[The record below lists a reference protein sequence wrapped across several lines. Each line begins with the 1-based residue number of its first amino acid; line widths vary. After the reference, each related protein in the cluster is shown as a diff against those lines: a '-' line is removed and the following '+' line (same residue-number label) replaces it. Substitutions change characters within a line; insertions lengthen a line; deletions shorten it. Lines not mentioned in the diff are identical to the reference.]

1 MLTTH
6 KFASADEALCSA
18 DDLAAVP
25 PDVQLCVD
33 SGQPEQPLAAWG
45 WPKAWN
51 RVLMARDLLCEFFE
65 APCHRQLD
73 KLECEEGCDPYYDP
87 LKVQMIGRTLLF
99 MDSLS
104 FLLEMDDVA
113 PVMDYRG
120 HQCGE
125 LAVNI
130 KPYVLNK
137 RTFGVDEGA
146 DALHF
151 DASDWIF
158 PNLDLDA
165 PEERLSDRLG
175 QPIRFVFRVRGA
187 RGLPLRLCHQ
197 NHVSFQFYL
206 NEALQSTHRC
216 AHSSINPH
224 FSHLDS
230 NTLVV
235 TEELIEY
242 LESES
247 LEFEVWG
254 STEAAIVASPT
265 IGFKQAQIHDGT
277 IVYSREQAQHLA
289 ATTGVS
295 ADKGELAHVGAAS
308 ALTPAEL
315 DELNERVEDS
325 EREVDL
331 VMSEVQS
338 RREAAEKT
346 ALEISDLHNRLH
358 QLEEDGQAEYTRE
371 IERLTI
377 ELQKSNSVE
386 RSLRGRIREMEEAAA
401 KPKSKFCAIM

>member
-6 KFASADEALCSA
+6 KFASADEALSSA
-18 DDLAAVP
+18 ADLAAVP
-25 PDVQLCVD
+25 SDVQLRVD
-33 SGQPEQPLAAWG
+33 CGQPEQPLAAWG
-45 WPKAWN
+45 ETKAWN
-51 RVLMARDLLCEFFE
+51 RLLMAREMLCEFIE

-73 KLECEEGCDPYYDP
+73 KLTCEEGCDPFYDP

-130 KPYVLNK
+130 KPYILNK
-137 RTFGVDEGA
+137 RTFGVTDEGA

-187 RGLPLRLCHQ
+187 RGLPVRLCHRV
-197 NHVSFQFYL
+197 HISFQFYL

-224 FSHLDS
+224 FLHLDS

-242 LESES
+242 LESEA

-254 STEAAIVASPT
+254 STEADIVDSPT
-265 IGFKQAQIHDGT
+265 IGFKQAHIHDST
-277 IVYSREQAQHLA
+277 IIYSREQAQHLA
-289 ATTGVS
+289 DTTGVS
-295 ADKGELAHVGAAS
+295 ADKGELAHVGADN

-315 DELNERVEDS
+315 DELYERVEDS

-338 RREAAEKT
+338 RRQAAEKN
-346 ALEISDLHNRLH
+346 AHEIEELHNRLH
-358 QLEEDGQAEYTRE
+358 QLEEDGQSEYTRE
-371 IERLTI
+371 IERLTK
-377 ELQKSNSVE
+377 ELQSANGVE
-386 RSLRGRIREMEEAAA
+386 RSLRGRIRELEEVPKA
-401 KPKSKFCAIM
+401 KSKFCTIM